1 MKENKLCVGDM
12 ILKSKHYT
20 PQSVRL
26 QEEVAAARAD
36 AGRCL
41 VERGEQQ
48 RRLELGIQERDER
61 NADTSQQLDTVT
73 KELESMKSKL
83 SKCKT

>member
-1 MKENKLCVGDM
+1 MRDM
-12 ILKSKHYT
+12 ILKSKYYT

-41 VERGEQQ
+41 VERGEEQ
-48 RRLELGIQERDER
+48 RRLELSIQQREER
-61 NADTSQQLDTVT
+61 NADTSQQLDNVT

>member
-1 MKENKLCVGDM
+1 MYNITDGSICG
-12 ILKSKHYT
+12 ILKSKYYT

>member
-1 MKENKLCVGDM
+1 M
-12 ILKSKHYT
+12 
-20 PQSVRL
+20 RL

-41 VERGEQQ
+41 GERGEEQL
-48 RRLELGIQERDER
+48 RLELSIQQRDER
-61 NADTSQQLDTVT
+61 NADTSQQLDNVT

>member
-1 MKENKLCVGDM
+1 M
-12 ILKSKHYT
+12 IQKSKHYT

-36 AGRCL
+36 AGRGL

-61 NADTSQQLDTVT
+61 NADTSQQLDSVT

>member
-1 MKENKLCVGDM
+1 M
-12 ILKSKHYT
+12 ILKSKYYT

-41 VERGEQQ
+41 VESGEQQ

-61 NADTSQQLDTVT
+61 NADTSQQLDSVT